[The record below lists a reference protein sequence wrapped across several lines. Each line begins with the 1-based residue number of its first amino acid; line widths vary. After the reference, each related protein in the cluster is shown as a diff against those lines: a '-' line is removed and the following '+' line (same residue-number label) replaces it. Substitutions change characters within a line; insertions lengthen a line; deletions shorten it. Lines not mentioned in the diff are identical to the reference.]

1 MHLDAAR
8 PHFVRPC
15 PDHALC
21 MMVGVQQGHMLCNS
35 HALCREQLGMKERL
49 PEQSAETP
57 LLGQSIAPL
66 CLAKSA

>member
-1 MHLDAAR
+1 
-8 PHFVRPC
+8 
-15 PDHALC
+15 